1 MSNAATVVGGKGA
14 GRLWD
19 YAPTYGAL
27 AALVLLLAIN
37 SVFTPNFFDLNNF
50 RNILLQVAPTVLVAT
65 GMTLVIAT
73 GGIDLSVGSVMA
85 IASAVAA
92 MILVDGLNLAALIAF
107 LLVFFIYA
115 ILLKLAEAKRLGR
128 IAKYIIHAISI
139 TTLVALIHE
148 AISPI
153 ILNLTG
159 LLVVHGAIAAIACA
173 LVIALAVGSM
183 NGVLISGF
191 RIQPI
196 IVTLAL
202 LISGRGVAQVFSGGN
217 LVPFSSPS
225 FEYLGKGVVA
235 GVPVQVIVMVLAVAV
250 AVFVMRATAFGRY
263 VVSVGGNEAAAR
275 LAGVKVHRTKI
286 MVYALSGLLAGLAGL
301 IDTARLGASDA
312 QKVGLN
318 IELDAIAATVVGGTP
333 LTGGRATVLGTLV
346 GALIMQVI
354 TTGFVMNGISYS
366 WSLVI
371 KAAIIVVAVYIQR
384 PRVA

>member
-1 MSNAATVVGGKGA
+1 MSNAAQAGVRIGGA
-14 GRLWD
+14 WRVAD

-27 AALVLLLAIN
+27 AALVLLVVIN
-37 SVFTPNFFDLNNF
+37 SIFTPNFFDFNNF
-50 RNILLQVAPTVLVAT
+50 RNILLQVSPTVLVAV

-92 MILVDGLNLAALIAF
+92 TSLDYGAGVAVGLALAAAALAGAF
-107 LLVFFIYA
+107 N
-115 ILLKLAEAKRLGR
+115 G
-128 IAKYIIHAISI
+128 
-139 TTLVALIHE
+139 ALI
-148 AISPI
+148 
-153 ILNLTG
+153 T
-159 LLVVHGAIAAIACA
+159 
-173 LVIALAVGSM
+173 
-183 NGVLISGF
+183 GF

-202 LISGRGVAQVFSGGN
+202 LISGRGVAQVLSNGGQ
-217 LVPFSSPS
+217 LIPFSNAS
-225 FEYLGKGVVA
+225 FEYLGGGKLA
-235 GVPVQVIVMVLAVAV
+235 GVPVQVLVMALVVGL
-250 AVFVMRATAFGRY
+250 AVFVMRATPFGRY
-263 VVSVGGNEAAAR
+263 VAAVGGNEAASR
-275 LAGVKVHRTKI
+275 LAGIRVHRTKI
-286 MVYALSGLLAGLAGL
+286 TVYMLSGLLAGLAGL
-301 IDTARLGASDA
+301 IETARLGASDA

-354 TTGFVMNGISYS
+354 TTGFVMNGISYA

-384 PRVA
+384 PKAT

>member
-1 MSNAATVVGGKGA
+1 MSNAATAGEAKGL
-14 GRLWD
+14 GRTRIAD

-27 AALVLLLAIN
+27 AALVILLLLN
-37 SVFTPNFFDLNNF
+37 SIFTPNFFDVSNF
-50 RNILLQVAPTVLVAT
+50 RNILLQVAPTVLVAV

-92 MILVDGLNLAALIAF
+92 TQLDLGAGVAV
-107 LLVFFIYA
+107 LL
-115 ILLKLAEAKRLGR
+115 
-128 IAKYIIHAISI
+128 
-139 TTLVALIHE
+139 
-148 AISPI
+148 
-153 ILNLTG
+153 
-159 LLVVHGAIAAIACA
+159 
-173 LVIALAVGSM
+173 ALAVAACAGAF
-183 NGVLISGF
+183 NGALISGF

-202 LISGRGVAQVFSGGN
+202 LISGRGVAQVLSRGGQ
-217 LVPFSSPS
+217 LIPFSNPS
-225 FEYLGKGVVA
+225 FEYLGKGTPA
-235 GVPVQVIVMVLAVAV
+235 GVPVQVIVMLAVVAV

-263 VVSVGGNEAAAR
+263 VVAVGGNEAASR
-275 LAGVKVHRTKI
+275 LAGIKIHRTKI

-301 IDTARLGASDA
+301 IETARLGASDA

-333 LTGGRATVLGTLV
+333 LTGGRATMLGTLV

-371 KAAIIVVAVYIQR
+371 KAAIIIVAVYIQR
-384 PRVA
+384 PKVA

>member
-1 MSNAATVVGGKGA
+1 MSNAAVAGGRATA
-14 GRLWD
+14 GRARLAD

-27 AALVLLLAIN
+27 AALVLLFVVN
-37 SVFTPNFFDLNNF
+37 SVFTTNFFDLNNF
-50 RNILLQVAPTVLVAT
+50 RNILLQVSPTVLVAV
-65 GMTLVIAT
+65 GMTVVIST

-92 MILVDGLNLAALIAF
+92 TNLDYGAGVAVLLALAASFAAGAF
-107 LLVFFIYA
+107 
-115 ILLKLAEAKRLGR
+115 
-128 IAKYIIHAISI
+128 
-139 TTLVALIHE
+139 
-148 AISPI
+148 
-153 ILNLTG
+153 N
-159 LLVVHGAIAAIACA
+159 GA
-173 LVIALAVGSM
+173 
-183 NGVLISGF
+183 LISGF

-202 LISGRGVAQVFSGGN
+202 LISGRGVAQVLSNGGQ
-217 LVPFSSPS
+217 LIPFSNQS

-235 GVPVQVIVMVLAVAV
+235 GVPVQVVVMALVVVA
-250 AVFVMRATAFGRY
+250 AMFVMRMTPFGRY
-263 VVSVGGNEAAAR
+263 VMAVGGNEAASR
-275 LAGVKVHRTKI
+275 LAGIKVHRTKVA
-286 MVYALSGLLAGLAGL
+286 VYALSGLLAGLAGL
-301 IDTARLGASDA
+301 IETARLGASDA

-371 KAAIIVVAVYIQR
+371 KAAIIIVAVYIQR
-384 PRVA
+384 PKLA